1 MSPTS
6 TIPLAPA
13 AATSAFPLLG
23 RRVQIAG
30 SASPATEAELIR
42 YAHEIVAPLVKGIM
56 AAGGGIVAGIGRE
69 PKPEGAIPDSPS
81 LVFDWTILEAVAE
94 CLKNGFRPWHAQ
106 FGLPIVIASSEK
118 AFAEIPDNRRPLY
131 EELLGTGLAQVES
144 IMPGS
149 RAAAFLRQ
157 RQAAFGDALVI
168 IGGGTGVEHS
178 ADLYLSRRK
187 PVVPFDLAIGASR
200 DDGTGGALRLSKEAR
215 AEPNRF
221 FRFSPIYAGTEGAAL
236 TGIATRDG
244 AAAATDVASR
254 TVTMLTKTER
264 PAVFFVR
271 LVNPTHPKFS
281 AVESFFREVVDAVVD
296 EAGMRRMEI
305 GTNTNDHAFMNVA
318 IFESL
323 HFSSVAIVDITGE
336 RPNCFIELGYALGN
350 ATRVLVTAEEGT
362 PLPFDQQAIPC
373 HFWKPGDT
381 VAAKKQALIE
391 FWEKQINRPPLVKT
405 R

>member
-1 MSPTS
+1 MTPTS
-6 TIPLAPA
+6 AIPLAS
-13 AATSAFPLLG
+13 AATRSAIPLLG

-30 SASPATEAELIR
+30 SASAATGTGLIR

-69 PKPEGAIPDSPS
+69 PRLDIAMPDSPS
-81 LVFDWTILEAVAE
+81 LVFDWTVLEAVAE
-94 CLKNGFRPWHAQ
+94 CLKTGFYPWHAQ

-131 EELLGTGLAQVES
+131 EELLGTGLVQVES

-149 RAAAFLRQ
+149 RAAAILRLRQ
-157 RQAAFGDALVI
+157 SAFGDALVI

-178 ADLYLSRRK
+178 ADLYLARRK
-187 PVVPFDLAIGASR
+187 PVVPLDIAIGASR

-215 AEPNRF
+215 ADPRRF
-221 FRFSPIYAGTEGAAL
+221 FRFSATYAGTEGAAL

-244 AAAATDVASR
+244 AAAATGVASR

-264 PAVFFVR
+264 PAIFFVR
-271 LVNPTHPKFS
+271 LVNPKHPKFA
-281 AVESFFREVVDAVVD
+281 AVESFFREVVDAVVE
-296 EAGMRRMEI
+296 EAGMHRIEI
-305 GTNTNDHAFMNVA
+305 GANTNDHAFMNVA
-318 IFESL
+318 VFESL
-323 HFSSVAIVDITGE
+323 HFSSIAIVDVTGE

-350 ATRVLVTAEEGT
+350 ATRVLVIAEEGT

-373 HFWKPGDT
+373 HFWKPGDS
-381 VAAKKQALIE
+381 VDVKKQALID

>member
-1 MSPTS
+1 MTPSSP
-6 TIPLAPA
+6 ILLAPA
-13 AATSAFPLLG
+13 TTADALPLLG

-30 SASPATEAELIR
+30 SASAVTGTGLIR
-42 YAHEIVAPLVKGIM
+42 YAHEIVTPLVHGIM
-56 AAGGGIVAGIGRE
+56 AAGGGIVAGIGKE
-69 PKPEGAIPDSPS
+69 PRRDGAPPDSPS
-81 LVFDWTILEAVAE
+81 LIFDWTILEAVMA

-131 EELLGTGLAQVES
+131 EELLATDLVQIES

-187 PVVPFDLAIGASR
+187 PVVPLDLAVGASR

-215 AEPNRF
+215 SEPGRF
-221 FRFSPIYAGTEGAAL
+221 FHFSAPYAGTEGAAL

-244 AAAATDVASR
+244 AAVATDVASR
-254 TVTMLTKTER
+254 AVTMLTKTER

-271 LVNPTHPKFS
+271 LVNPKHPEFA
-281 AVESFFREVVDAVVD
+281 AVESFFREVVDVVVD
-296 EAGMRRMEI
+296 EAGMRRIEI

-373 HFWKPGDT
+373 HFWKPGDS
-381 VAAKKQALIE
+381 VDAKKQALIE
-391 FWEKQINRPPLVKT
+391 FWEKQINRQPLVKT